1 MHSQQSPVTCRLPW
15 LACLL
20 LQDGGAV
27 AAAAA
32 LAGPHSLS
40 VDADGETAA
49 AEAAGSDGDG
59 KLPMEQQQHMQLP
72 AFSPSQPKQSSLAH
86 RLAVELNCLSQGHSQ
101 HAASPG
107 AAVTGGNGAQ
117 YDTGDEDDE
126 QQGTTGGSQGTAGG
140 RPQRMRKPKQ
150 YLGEPTGTPRGG
162 PRGGSLPGTP
172 GSSTRRKVS
181 DETVWHTIWDQHRL
195 WMAQCGICAAEHA

>member
-1 MHSQQSPVTCRLPW
+1 V
-15 LACLL
+15 L

-32 LAGPHSLS
+32 LAGPRS
-40 VDADGETAA
+40 VSAEADGETAA
-49 AEAAGSDGDG
+49 ADAAGSDGDV
-59 KLPMEQQQHMQLP
+59 KLPAEQQQQRQLQLP

-107 AAVTGGNGAQ
+107 AAVTSGNGAQ
-117 YDTGDEDDE
+117 YDTVDKDDE

-140 RPQRMRKPKQ
+140 RLQRMRKPKQ

-172 GSSTRRKVS
+172 GSSTRRKVG
-181 DETVWHTIWDQHRL
+181 DEAAWEQQL
-195 WMAQCGICAAEHA
+195 WQ